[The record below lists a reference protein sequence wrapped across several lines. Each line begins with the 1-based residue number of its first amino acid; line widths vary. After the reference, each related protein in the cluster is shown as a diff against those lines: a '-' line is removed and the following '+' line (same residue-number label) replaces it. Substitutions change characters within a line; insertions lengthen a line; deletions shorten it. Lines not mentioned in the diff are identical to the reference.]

1 MIICDKCTQKCQFFL
16 SQEAAL
22 KTFHISDDPKNYYV
36 TEICE
41 TGEGERERENESME
55 RERMKEKER
64 KRMESERG

>member
-1 MIICDKCTQKCQFFL
+1 MCRSVLF

-41 TGEGERERENESME
+41 SGRRSLLSCHLDAAMSLYPVSKIVEPGDGR
-55 RERMKEKER
+55 
-64 KRMESERG
+64 

>member
-1 MIICDKCTQKCQFFL
+1 MCWSVSF

-41 TGEGERERENESME
+41 SGRRSLLSCHLDVAISLYPV
-55 RERMKEKER
+55 
-64 KRMESERG
+64 SEIADPGDGR